1 MHHYLNLQS
10 RIFLLIALI
19 TLLTDFLFASK
30 VNAPN
35 FLILILMIALFGVP
49 HGSLDALFA
58 QKAFELNTLMRW
70 AKFVVIYLFLSILVV
85 TFWLFFPTLFF
96 ILFLFFSALHFA
108 DDIAHIQ
115 PKIMSILYG
124 LNIILLP
131 SILQGSQLT
140 NLYGYLIDDTNA
152 LMLLKMMKPL
162 ALLTAFITLTIF
174 IIKKNQIETHHKI
187 DIISVSLLMLLI
199 HPLLA
204 FTIYFCF
211 MHSARHMIRS
221 KRFFIDQSNHRFI
234 FMLVLPTLAVLVFC
248 MLMLANMPANQMDE
262 NLIKLTFVTLAAL
275 TLPHAYLLNKVGFI
289 KLISR

>member
-10 RIFLLIALI
+10 RIFLLIALT
-19 TLLTDFLFASK
+19 TLLTTLLFASN
-30 VNAPN
+30 VNDPN
-35 FLILILMIALFGVP
+35 FLLLILMIALFGVP

-85 TFWLFFPTLFF
+85 TFWFVFPTLFF
-96 ILFLFFSALHFA
+96 ILFLSFSALHFA

-131 SILQGSQLT
+131 SILHGDQLT
-140 NLYGYLIDDTNA
+140 NLYGHLIDDSNA
-152 LMLLKMMKPL
+152 LILINIMKPF
-162 ALLTAFITLTIF
+162 ALLFTLITLTVF
-174 IIKKNQIETHHKI
+174 IIKKKQIETHHKI

-199 HPLLA
+199 NPLLA

-211 MHSARHMIRS
+211 MHSARHIIRS
-221 KRFFIDQSNHRFI
+221 KFFFIDQSNNHFL
-234 FMLVLPTLAVLVFC
+234 FMLALPTLPVLVFC
-248 MLMLANMPANQMDE
+248 MLMLTNMPENQMNE
-262 NLIKLTFVTLAAL
+262 NLVKLTFLTLAAL
-275 TLPHAYLLNKVGFI
+275 TFPHAFLLNKVRFNKFI
-289 KLISR
+289 CR